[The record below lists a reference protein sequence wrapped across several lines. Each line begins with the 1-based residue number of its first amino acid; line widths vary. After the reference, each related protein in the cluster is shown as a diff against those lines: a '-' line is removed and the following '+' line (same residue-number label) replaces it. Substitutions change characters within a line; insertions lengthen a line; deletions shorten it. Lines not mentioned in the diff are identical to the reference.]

1 MKKTL
6 SFMLA
11 ITMCL
16 ALFAGCG
23 SSPSS
28 NTGTSTTTG
37 TAAQSTTTAA
47 DTANTDTSL
56 TGTLTLT
63 GSTSMSKVAGLLA
76 DGFKSKY
83 SNITTVVGGN
93 GSGEGP
99 KAVDDGTAQFGM
111 LSRNVK
117 EEENPDNY
125 DKYVIAMDGVA
136 AIVNKDAGVTSLT
149 SEQIAKIFTGE
160 ITNWKDVGGVDEKIT
175 VLGREAASGTRAA
188 FEEILKIEDQ
198 CAYAGEYNETGIVKE
213 KVASTAGSIGYISL
227 SSVDDSIV
235 ALTVDNV
242 APSETTVK
250 DGSYPISR
258 PFIMITSKGSA
269 DPIVHAFLEYMK
281 SDEGQALITE
291 SGCVPVEIKAA

>member
-1 MKKTL
+1 MKKKL
-6 SFMLA
+6 SIMLA

-23 SSPSS
+23 GSPSS
-28 NTGTSTTTG
+28 STGTSVATG
-37 TAAQSTTTAA
+37 AVTPSTTAA

-76 DGFKSKY
+76 EGFKSKY

-117 EEENPDNY
+117 NEENPDNY

-136 AIVNKDAGVTSLT
+136 AIVNKDVGVTSLT

-188 FEEILKIEDQ
+188 FEEILKKE
-198 CAYAGEYNETGIVKE
+198 GITEEELE
-213 KVASTAGSIGYISL
+213 KL
-227 SSVDDSIV
+227 SESVDL
-235 ALTVDNV
+235 A
-242 APSETTVK
+242 
-250 DGSYPISR
+250 
-258 PFIMITSKGSA
+258 
-269 DPIVHAFLEYMK
+269 
-281 SDEGQALITE
+281 
-291 SGCVPVEIKAA
+291 